1 MILSLY
7 HPILLTTSRYHS
19 HSELQRAD
27 GLYGGLV
34 IHKRFEQGISEW
46 EKYDYEDEQL
56 LLIGDWYHRSAVDVQ
71 TSYLTFRSSG
81 NEVLC
86 TRNLLQGLPRLILIS
101 GEACSR
107 LTSNQWAWV
116 LQLFNGCSISA
127 SRVPRCADAKHEA
140 VNQSYKIAGGQRRV
154 RSTSHFI

>member
-7 HPILLTTSRYHS
+7 HPILLTSSRYHS

-56 LLIGDWYHRSAVDVQ
+56 LLVGDWYHRSAVDVQ
-71 TSYLTFRSSG
+71 ASYLTFRSSG

-86 TRNLLQGLPRLILIS
+86 TRT
-101 GEACSR
+101 CSK
-107 LTSNQWAWV
+107 NCQ
-116 LQLFNGCSISA
+116 
-127 SRVPRCADAKHEA
+127 D
-140 VNQSYKIAGGQRRV
+140 
-154 RSTSHFI
+154 